1 MEYRNQTNLA
11 LKGMI
16 GIGAMAVISNL
27 TGNTQ
32 EAQNYTSIANKY
44 ISQWL
49 TLGIASN
56 DTPPHATL
64 AYGQNNTHGMS
75 SGVAFILDFPW
86 RHKLIM
92 SIQVYYT
99 ISLLTLNWV

>member
-1 MEYRNQTNLA
+1 MKYIRNQTNLA

-16 GIGAMAVISNL
+16 GIEAMAVISNL

-32 EAQNYTSIANKY
+32 EAQNYTNIANKY

-56 DTPPHATL
+56 DNPPHTTL
-64 AYGQNNTHGMS
+64 AYGQDNTHGMS
-75 SGVAFILDFPW
+75 SRVDRGSHSGLSVV
-86 RHKLIM
+86 
-92 SIQVYYT
+92 S
-99 ISLLTLNWV
+99 

>member
-1 MEYRNQTNLA
+1 VRTQLLTKEKRTKREGGRVSDANGMKYRNQTNLA

-32 EAQNYTSIANKY
+32 EAQNYTTIANAY

-49 TLGIASN
+49 AFGIAYN
-56 DTPPHATL
+56 DNPPHTTC
-64 AYGQNNTHGMS
+64 AYEQGNTHGMS
-75 SGVAFILDFPW
+75 
-86 RHKLIM
+86 
-92 SIQVYYT
+92 
-99 ISLLTLNWV
+99 